1 MQPILREDSLY
12 LQSMASIIDNS
23 ADQERA
29 LTYITLLVKPHC
41 DKLKLSLPIKGKTA
55 AEVSSRLKYLSH
67 KHYKT
72 DMVTLS
78 GRINAPSFRRKI
90 AEEGTDEQQI
100 DNSIANW
107 QKNTSSEYELMKGNT
122 SIGIVRV
129 LKLDDK
135 KVEDGK
141 RYEWKVY
148 GTDKRGYEKYLY
160 KAQKNVE
167 LSAIQL

>member
-1 MQPILREDSLY
+1 MQHILREDSLY
-12 LQSMASIIDNS
+12 LRSMAHIIDSS
-23 ADQERA
+23 ADEERA
-29 LTYITLLVKPHC
+29 LTYITLLVKPYC
-41 DKLKLSLPIKGKTA
+41 NELKLSLPVKGKTA

-78 GRINAPSFRRKI
+78 GRVNTPNFRHKI
-90 AEEGTDEQQI
+90 TEEVNDEQQV

-107 QKNTSSEYELMKGNT
+107 HKNTSSEYELMKSST
-122 SIGIVRV
+122 SIGIVKV

-141 RYEWKVY
+141 RYEWGVY
-148 GTDKRGYEKYLY
+148 GTDKQGFEKYLY

>member
-1 MQPILREDSLY
+1 MQHIIREDPSY
-12 LQSMASIIDNS
+12 LQSMAHIIDSS
-23 ADQERA
+23 ADEERA
-29 LTYITLLVKPHC
+29 LTYIKLLVKPYC
-41 DKLKLSLPIKGKTA
+41 DQLKLSLPVKGKTA
-55 AEVSSRLKYLSH
+55 AEISSRLKYLSH

-90 AEEGTDEQQI
+90 AEEDIDEQQI
-100 DNSIANW
+100 DNSITNW
-107 QKNTSSEYELMKGNT
+107 QKNTSSEYELIKGSA
-122 SIGIVRV
+122 SIGIVEV
-129 LKLDDK
+129 LKLNDK
-135 KVEDGK
+135 RVEDGK

-148 GTDKRGYEKYLY
+148 GTNKRGYEKYLY

>member
-12 LQSMASIIDNS
+12 LRSMAHIIDSS
-23 ADQERA
+23 ADEERA
-29 LTYITLLVKPHC
+29 LTYITLLVKPYC
-41 DKLKLSLPIKGKTA
+41 NELKLSLPVKGKTA
-55 AEVSSRLKYLSH
+55 AEVSSRLKYLSR

-90 AEEGTDEQQI
+90 AEEVIDEQQI

-107 QKNTSSEYELMKGNT
+107 QKKTSSEYELMKGNT